1 MNNEKDILKD
11 LFSEKLGNYEANV
24 NPKLWNSIASKI
36 GTTAATTSV
45 VGTTLLSKIII
56 GSSITAATLVGG
68 YVLYS
73 SKPIKEQHVEIL
85 KPKEAQSKSV
95 EPLESLINKNEEV
108 EQTKRTKVVVLKT
121 EKQIQLPP
129 SIVSTYVDP
138 IQIEQKVQINTEK
151 SNIQS
156 KEDLEKKVIE
166 SKVTPTLNPNPETVL
181 RTLNDVVELEET
193 TIEKL
198 PNVFTPNNDG
208 SNDEFSII
216 SSGIKDFS
224 IVVMD
229 LQNNVVFKSNESYFK
244 WNGLDLKGEQVPE
257 GNYIYYVTGY
267 NSKGKLI
274 TKYSSLKVVR

>member
-11 LFSEKLGNYEANV
+11 LFSEKLGNYEAKV
-24 NPKLWNSIASKI
+24 NPELWNSIASKI

-45 VGTTLLSKIII
+45 VGKSLLSKIII
-56 GSSITAATLVGG
+56 GSSIAAATLVGG

-73 SKPIKEQHVEIL
+73 SKPIKEQHIEIL
-85 KPKEAQSKSV
+85 KPKEAQFKSV
-95 EPLESLINKNEEV
+95 KPLESLINKNEKV

-166 SKVTPTLNPNPETVL
+166 SKVTPTLNPNPETVQ

-229 LQNNVVFKSNESYFK
+229 LHNNVVFKSNESYFK